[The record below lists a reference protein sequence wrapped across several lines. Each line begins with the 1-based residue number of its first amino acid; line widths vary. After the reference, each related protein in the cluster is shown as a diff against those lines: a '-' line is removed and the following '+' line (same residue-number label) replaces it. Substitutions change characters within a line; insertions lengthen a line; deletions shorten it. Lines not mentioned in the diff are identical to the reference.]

1 MFPVALKPFIW
12 IDYGIVALCCVT
24 LIIGTM
30 RGFSR
35 EVVSLLFWVVGFWVS
50 LHFSL
55 SISATLQSFISDHQK
70 RFAITFITIL
80 ISTILVCSF
89 LQYWLTNRVKQNYNH
104 TAIMELLGGLTCG
117 IMQGVVIT
125 TIIVFLAGLT
135 TVPTNSWWQE
145 SSLLPSFQILVIWL
159 RDHVAP
165 QMAHALIFR

>member
-12 IDYGIVALCCVT
+12 VDYSIVALVSVT

-30 RGFSR
+30 RGCSR
-35 EVVSLLFWVVGFWVS
+35 EVISLLCWVVGFWAS

-70 RFAITFITIL
+70 RFAIAFITIL

-89 LQYWLTNRVKQNYNH
+89 LQHWLTNRVKQNYNH

-125 TIIVFLAGLT
+125 TIVVFLAGLT
-135 TVPTNSWWQE
+135 AVPTNSWWQE